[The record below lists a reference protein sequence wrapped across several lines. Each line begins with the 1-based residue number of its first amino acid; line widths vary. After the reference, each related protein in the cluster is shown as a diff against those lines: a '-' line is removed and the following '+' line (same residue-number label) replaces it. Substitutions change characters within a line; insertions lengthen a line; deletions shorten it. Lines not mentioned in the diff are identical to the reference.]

1 MDTRE
6 LLNACMYH
14 CSETVTFGKGV
25 EKMSTDELRKAE
37 LKAQLLAILPAVFV
51 RQQVR
56 ELTGGMI
63 DGRTLANRDSDG
75 TGPGGKVKM
84 GKTKVG
90 YLREP
95 FVDWFVGR
103 LEIQG

>member
-1 MDTRE
+1 MAMVELKRQRKEDLKRE
-6 LLNACMYH
+6 LLA
-14 CSETVTFGKGV
+14 T
-25 EKMSTDELRKAE
+25 
-37 LKAQLLAILPAVFV
+37 LPAVFV
-51 RQQVR
+51 RQQVK

-95 FVDWFVGR
+95 FVDWFLNR

>member
-1 MDTRE
+1 
-6 LLNACMYH
+6 
-14 CSETVTFGKGV
+14 
-25 EKMSTDELRKAE
+25 MSKEQLRKAE

-63 DGRTLANRDSDG
+63 DGRTLANLDSKG
-75 TGPGGKVKM
+75 EGPAGKVSM
-84 GKTKVG
+84 GRTKVG

-95 FVDWFVGR
+95 FVEWFIGR
-103 LEIQG
+103 LNFQG

>member
-1 MDTRE
+1 M
-6 LLNACMYH
+6 
-14 CSETVTFGKGV
+14 GK
-25 EKMSTDELRKAE
+25 DDLRK
-37 LKAQLLAILPAVFV
+37 QLLEIMPPVFV

-63 DGRTLANRDSDG
+63 DGRTLANLDSRG
-75 TGPGGKVKM
+75 EGPEGKVKM
-84 GKTKVG
+84 GKTKAG

-95 FVDWFVGR
+95 FIDWFLNR

>member
-1 MDTRE
+1 M
-6 LLNACMYH
+6 
-14 CSETVTFGKGV
+14 GK
-25 EKMSTDELRKAE
+25 DDLRK
-37 LKAQLLAILPAVFV
+37 QLLEIMPPVFV

-63 DGRTLANRDSDG
+63 DGRTLANLDSKG
-75 TGPGGKVKM
+75 EGPEGKVKM
-84 GKTKVG
+84 GKTKAG

-95 FVDWFVGR
+95 FIDWFLNR

>member
-1 MDTRE
+1 MNKVEIKRQRKEDLKRE
-6 LLNACMYH
+6 LLA
-14 CSETVTFGKGV
+14 
-25 EKMSTDELRKAE
+25 A
-37 LKAQLLAILPAVFV
+37 LPAVFV
-51 RQQVR
+51 RQQVK

-95 FVDWFVGR
+95 FIDWFLNR

>member
-1 MDTRE
+1 M
-6 LLNACMYH
+6 N
-14 CSETVTFGKGV
+14 K
-25 EKMSTDELRKAE
+25 DELK
-37 LKAQLLAILPAVFV
+37 KQLLETMPPVFV

-63 DGRTLANRDSDG
+63 DGRTLANLDSKG
-75 TGPGGKVKM
+75 EGPEGKVKM
-84 GKTKVG
+84 GKTKAG

-95 FVDWFVGR
+95 FVDWFLNR

>member
-1 MDTRE
+1 M
-6 LLNACMYH
+6 
-14 CSETVTFGKGV
+14 GK
-25 EKMSTDELRKAE
+25 DDLRK
-37 LKAQLLAILPAVFV
+37 QLLEIMPPVFV

-63 DGRTLANRDSDG
+63 DGRTLANLDSKG
-75 TGPGGKVKM
+75 EGPDGKVKM
-84 GKTKVG
+84 GKTKAG

-95 FVDWFVGR
+95 FVDWFLNR

>member
-1 MDTRE
+1 M
-6 LLNACMYH
+6 N
-14 CSETVTFGKGV
+14 K
-25 EKMSTDELRKAE
+25 DELRK
-37 LKAQLLAILPAVFV
+37 QLLEIMPPVFV

-63 DGRTLANRDSDG
+63 DGRTLANKDSDG
-75 TGPGGKVKM
+75 TGPEGKVKM

-95 FVDWFVGR
+95 FIDWFLNR
-103 LEIQG
+103 LNMQG

>member
-1 MDTRE
+1 MNKE
-6 LLNACMYH
+6 Q
-14 CSETVTFGKGV
+14 
-25 EKMSTDELRKAE
+25 LRKAE

-51 RQQVR
+51 RQQVK

-63 DGRTLANRDSDG
+63 DGRTLANLDSRDE
-75 TGPGGKVKM
+75 GPEGKVKM

-95 FVDWFVGR
+95 FIDWFLNR

>member
-1 MDTRE
+1 M
-6 LLNACMYH
+6 N
-14 CSETVTFGKGV
+14 K
-25 EKMSTDELRKAE
+25 DELRK
-37 LKAQLLAILPAVFV
+37 QLWAIMPPVFV

-63 DGRTLANRDSDG
+63 DGRTLANLDSRDE
-75 TGPGGKVKM
+75 GPEGKVKM

-90 YLREP
+90 YIREP
-95 FVDWFVGR
+95 FIDWFLNR